1 MQARLKSSEETISC
15 VETHKINMSEQQHK
29 IGMLAH
35 LREESDSVFSFV
47 HVLRQDVEEKVVDLA
62 SNRSRPQF
70 RYMS

>member
-1 MQARLKSSEETISC
+1 
-15 VETHKINMSEQQHK
+15 MSEQQHK

-35 LREESDSVFSFV
+35 LREEADSVFSFV